1 MITSDRLRF
10 VARAD
15 ARLASVGRETGGTM
29 RSFRQP
35 KWLVVFNKFD
45 DLAAVRGLLPSRE
58 DGCQVFIKARNGDVG
73 RIPEEGFEIND

>member
-1 MITSDRLRF
+1 
-10 VARAD
+10 
-15 ARLASVGRETGGTM
+15 M

-58 DGCQVFIKARNGDVG
+58 DGCQVLIKARNGDVG
-73 RIPEEGFEIND
+73 RIPEEGFEINDLIGSDFTQTASDWADGLEDAKEM